1 MAARSP
7 APSAE
12 DSKLGK
18 DLKMKYAI
26 LGSGAIGS
34 ALARRFVASGIEV
47 SLANTKGPE
56 SLAGLAG
63 ELGPQVKPVT
73 ATQALRAEMVI
84 LAIPF
89 DAVPDAV
96 KGVEWGGRIV
106 VDATNA
112 IDFPA
117 FTPRNL
123 QGRLSTQVVADAVPG
138 ARVVKAFN
146 TLFAAILGADPKVIG
161 GRRVLFVSSDEA
173 SARTAVVDLVGR
185 LGFAAVDLGGIAE
198 GGRAQQFGG
207 SVAGKEF
214 IQLG

>member
-1 MAARSP
+1 
-7 APSAE
+7 
-12 DSKLGK
+12 
-18 DLKMKYAI
+18 MKYAI

-34 ALARRFVASGIEV
+34 ALARRFAAKEINV

-56 SLAGLAG
+56 SLAGLVTEFG
-63 ELGPQVKPVT
+63 DRVKPVT
-73 ATQALRAEMVI
+73 AAEALQANVVI

-89 DAVPDAV
+89 DAVPNAV
-96 KGVEWGGRIV
+96 KGVEWDGRIV

-117 FTPRNL
+117 FTPRDL
-123 QGRLSTQVVADAVPG
+123 KGRLSTQIVADAVSG

-146 TLFAAILGADPKVIG
+146 TLLAARLGADPAISG
-161 GRRVLFVSSDEA
+161 GRRVLFVSGDDV
-173 SARTAVVDLVGR
+173 SARTAVAELIER

-207 SVAGKEF
+207 GVAAKEF
-214 IQLG
+214 VQLG